1 MTRVPLSV
9 YERRRIAVLAV
20 VSMLALVIVRSTTGD
35 SNDTTSETTTTFT
48 TVPPIVEDSVP
59 VPVILGGPAALPP
72 SGTAA
77 IAKPATSANEY
88 TGTATFT
95 VLGYT
100 ERAVCYSTT
109 VPQGQNLVVTNIN
122 NGQSIKCLSV
132 YSTLVPPGIAIVL
145 HQSVFVKLS
154 DLIDAPIPVKVTW

>member
-1 MTRVPLSV
+1 MPLSV
-9 YERRRIAVLAV
+9 FERRRIVVLSI
-20 VSMLALVIVRSTTGD
+20 VSMLAFVVVRSTTGGSD
-35 SNDTTSETTTTFT
+35 EAAVETTTTYT
-48 TVPPIVEDSVP
+48 TVPPIVEDSIP

-132 YSTLVPPGIAIVL
+132 YSTLVPPGVAIVL

>member
-1 MTRVPLSV
+1 VPLSV
-9 YERRRIAVLAV
+9 FERRRIVVLSI
-20 VSMLALVIVRSTTGD
+20 VSMLAFVVVRSTTGGSDD
-35 SNDTTSETTTTFT
+35 SAVETTTTFT

-132 YSTLVPPGIAIVL
+132 YSTLVPPGITIVL

>member
-1 MTRVPLSV
+1 MPLSV
-9 YERRRIAVLAV
+9 FERRRIVVLSI
-20 VSMLALVIVRSTTGD
+20 VSMLAFVVVRSTTGGSDD
-35 SNDTTSETTTTFT
+35 SAVETTTTFT

-77 IAKPATSANEY
+77 IAQPATSANEY

>member
-1 MTRVPLSV
+1 
-9 YERRRIAVLAV
+9 
-20 VSMLALVIVRSTTGD
+20 MLALVIVRSTTGD
-35 SNDTTSETTTTFT
+35 SNDAAVESTTTYT

-77 IAKPATSANEY
+77 IAQPATSANEY

-100 ERAVCYSTT
+100 CNR
-109 VPQGQNLVVTNIN
+109 GR
-122 NGQSIKCLSV
+122 
-132 YSTLVPPGIAIVL
+132 
-145 HQSVFVKLS
+145 
-154 DLIDAPIPVKVTW
+154 

>member
-1 MTRVPLSV
+1 MPLSV
-9 YERRRIAVLAV
+9 FERRRIVVLSI
-20 VSMLALVIVRSTTGD
+20 VSMLAFVVVRSTSGGSDD
-35 SNDTTSETTTTFT
+35 SAVETTTTYT
-48 TVPPIVEDSVP
+48 TVPPIVEDSIP

-77 IAKPATSANEY
+77 IAQPATSANEY

-132 YSTLVPPGIAIVL
+132 YSTLVPPGITIVL

>member
-1 MTRVPLSV
+1 MPLSV
-9 YERRRIAVLAV
+9 FERRRIVVLSI
-20 VSMLALVIVRSTTGD
+20 VSILALVVVRSTTGGSDD
-35 SNDTTSETTTTFT
+35 SAVETTTTYT
-48 TVPPIVEDSVP
+48 TVPPIVEDSIP

-95 VLGYT
+95 LLGYT

>member
-1 MTRVPLSV
+1 MPLSV
-9 YERRRIAVLAV
+9 FERRRIVVLSI
-20 VSMLALVIVRSTTGD
+20 VSMLALVVVRSTTGGSDD
-35 SNDTTSETTTTFT
+35 SAVETTTTFT

>member
-1 MTRVPLSV
+1 M
-9 YERRRIAVLAV
+9 
-20 VSMLALVIVRSTTGD
+20 STLTAPTGLL
-35 SNDTTSETTTTFT
+35 
-48 TVPPIVEDSVP
+48 I
-59 VPVILGGPAALPP
+59 GGEWQQ
-72 SGTAA
+72 TQ
-77 IAKPATSANEY
+77 AKLQVMDP
-88 TGTATFT
+88 ATFT

>member
-1 MTRVPLSV
+1 MPLSV
-9 YERRRIAVLAV
+9 FERRRIVVLSI
-20 VSMLALVIVRSTTGD
+20 VSMLAFVVVRSTTGGSDD
-35 SNDTTSETTTTFT
+35 SAVETTTTFT

-77 IAKPATSANEY
+77 IAQPATSANEY

-132 YSTLVPPGIAIVL
+132 YSTLVPPGITIVL

>member
-1 MTRVPLSV
+1 MPLSV
-9 YERRRIAVLAV
+9 FERRRIVVLSI
-20 VSMLALVIVRSTTGD
+20 VSMLAFVVVRSTTGGSDD
-35 SNDTTSETTTTFT
+35 SAVETTTTFT

-132 YSTLVPPGIAIVL
+132 YSTLVPPGITIVL

>member
-1 MTRVPLSV
+1 MPLSV
-9 YERRRIAVLAV
+9 FERRRIVVLSI
-20 VSMLALVIVRSTTGD
+20 VSMLAFVVVRSTTGGSDD
-35 SNDTTSETTTTFT
+35 SAVETTTTFT

-77 IAKPATSANEY
+77 IAQPATSANEY

-132 YSTLVPPGIAIVL
+132 YSTLVPPGITIVL

-154 DLIDAPIPVKVTW
+154 DLIDAPIPVKVTL

>member
-1 MTRVPLSV
+1 MPLSV
-9 YERRRIAVLAV
+9 FERRRIVVLSI
-20 VSMLALVIVRSTTGD
+20 VSMLALVVVRSTTGGSDD
-35 SNDTTSETTTTFT
+35 SAVETTTTYT
-48 TVPPIVEDSVP
+48 TVPPIVEDSIP

>member
-1 MTRVPLSV
+1 MPLSV
-9 YERRRIAVLAV
+9 FERRRIVVLSI
-20 VSMLALVIVRSTTGD
+20 VSMLALVVVRSTTGG
-35 SNDTTSETTTTFT
+35 SANSAVETTTTFT

>member
-1 MTRVPLSV
+1 MPLSV
-9 YERRRIAVLAV
+9 FERRRIVVLSI
-20 VSMLALVIVRSTTGD
+20 VSMLAFVVVRSTTGGSDD
-35 SNDTTSETTTTFT
+35 SAVETTTTFT

>member
-1 MTRVPLSV
+1 MTRVPLSI
-9 YERRRIAVLAV
+9 YERRRISLLAV
-20 VSMLALVIVRSTTGD
+20 VSLVVFVIVRQ
-35 SNDTTSETTTTFT
+35 TSGGATEASVETTTTYT

-77 IAKPATSANEY
+77 IAQPATSPNEY
-88 TGTATFT
+88 TGKATFT

>member
-1 MTRVPLSV
+1 
-9 YERRRIAVLAV
+9 
-20 VSMLALVIVRSTTGD
+20 MLALVIVRSTTGD
-35 SNDTTSETTTTFT
+35 SNDTTSETTTFT
-48 TVPPIVEDSVP
+48 TVPPIIEDSVP

-77 IAKPATSANEY
+77 IAQPATSANEY

-122 NGQSIKCLSV
+122 NGQSIKCLSA

-145 HQSVFVKLS
+145 HQSVFVKPS

>member
-1 MTRVPLSV
+1 MPLSV
-9 YERRRIAVLAV
+9 FERRRIVVLSI
-20 VSMLALVIVRSTTGD
+20 VSMLALVVVRSTTGGSDD
-35 SNDTTSETTTTFT
+35 SAVESTTTYT
-48 TVPPIVEDSVP
+48 TVPPIIEDSIP

>member
-1 MTRVPLSV
+1 MPLSV
-9 YERRRIAVLAV
+9 FERRRIVVLSI
-20 VSMLALVIVRSTTGD
+20 VSMLALVVVRSTTGGSD
-35 SNDTTSETTTTFT
+35 EQVAESTTTYT
-48 TVPPIVEDSVP
+48 TVPPIVEDSIP

>member
-1 MTRVPLSV
+1 MTRVPLSI
-9 YERRRIAVLAV
+9 YERRRISLLAV
-20 VSMLALVIVRSTTGD
+20 VSLVVFVIVRQ
-35 SNDTTSETTTTFT
+35 TSGGASEASVETTTTYT

-77 IAKPATSANEY
+77 IAQPATSPNEY
-88 TGTATFT
+88 TGKATFT

-122 NGQSIKCLSV
+122 NGQKIKCLSV

>member
-1 MTRVPLSV
+1 MPLSV
-9 YERRRIAVLAV
+9 FERRRIVVLSI
-20 VSMLALVIVRSTTGD
+20 VSMLAFVVVRSTSGGSDD
-35 SNDTTSETTTTFT
+35 SAVETTTTYT
-48 TVPPIVEDSVP
+48 TVPPIVEDSIP

>member
-1 MTRVPLSV
+1 MPLSV
-9 YERRRIAVLAV
+9 FERRRIVVLSI
-20 VSMLALVIVRSTTGD
+20 VSMLALVVVRSTTGGSDD
-35 SNDTTSETTTTFT
+35 SAVETTTTYT
-48 TVPPIVEDSVP
+48 TVPPIVEDSIP

-77 IAKPATSANEY
+77 IAKPATSATEY

>member
-1 MTRVPLSV
+1 MPLSV
-9 YERRRIAVLAV
+9 FERRRIVVLSI
-20 VSMLALVIVRSTTGD
+20 VSMLALVVVRSTTVGSD
-35 SNDTTSETTTTFT
+35 EQVAESTTTYT
-48 TVPPIVEDSVP
+48 TVPPIVEDSIP

>member
-1 MTRVPLSV
+1 MPLSV
-9 YERRRIAVLAV
+9 FERRRIVVLSI
-20 VSMLALVIVRSTTGD
+20 VSMLALVVVRSTTGGSDD
-35 SNDTTSETTTTFT
+35 SAVKSTTTYT
-48 TVPPIVEDSVP
+48 TVPPIVEDSIP

>member
-1 MTRVPLSV
+1 MPLSV
-9 YERRRIAVLAV
+9 FERRRIVVLSI
-20 VSMLALVIVRSTTGD
+20 VSMLALVVVRSTTGGSDD
-35 SNDTTSETTTTFT
+35 SAVETTTTYT
-48 TVPPIVEDSVP
+48 TVPPIVEDSIP

-132 YSTLVPPGIAIVL
+132 YSTLVPPGITIVL

>member
-1 MTRVPLSV
+1 
-9 YERRRIAVLAV
+9 
-20 VSMLALVIVRSTTGD
+20 MLALVIVRSTTGD
-35 SNDTTSETTTTFT
+35 SNDTTSETTTFT